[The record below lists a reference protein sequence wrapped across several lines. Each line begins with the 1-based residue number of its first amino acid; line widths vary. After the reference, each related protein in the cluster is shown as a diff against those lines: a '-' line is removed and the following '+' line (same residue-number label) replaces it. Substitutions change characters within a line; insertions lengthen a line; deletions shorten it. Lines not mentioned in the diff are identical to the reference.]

1 MLPLKQETNEEKED
15 NETPDPL
22 IPPPDLTIQKRI
34 EWFRG
39 KVPELD
45 VLKSDDSGQKFH
57 GRVLEFFDKNCT
69 NQFFMIWFSPARTFG
84 PREFLAVD
92 TLMKANPQACLMIL
106 SRTLDGRRGYK
117 ILKPLLDRGV
127 KIVAV
132 TPNVPFVV
140 KNTPAE
146 AWLEELKSGNKDP
159 GKFPLYN
166 NLSNLIRLAILYRY
180 GGVYL
185 DTDFIV
191 MRNFTGLRNAV
202 GVQVIDRNTQNWS
215 SVNNALMIFDIAHPI
230 LVEFLREFAT
240 TFDGNIWGHNGP
252 NMLSRVIQR
261 LNVGSTAPYNIT
273 ILPIKAFYLAGWL
286 QIPELYKKPTTE
298 QESKRVEDTVAELN
312 RESYALHLWN
322 RLTRDLVIEEGSV
335 IQRTIASRCFICRD
349 TYNSSITI

>member
-15 NETPDPL
+15 SETPDPL

-57 GRVLEFFDKNCT
+57 GRVLEFFDKN
-69 NQFFMIWFSPARTFG
+69 F
-84 PREFLAVD
+84 
-92 TLMKANPQACLMIL
+92 
-106 SRTLDGRRGYK
+106 
-117 ILKPLLDRGV
+117 
-127 KIVAV
+127 
-132 TPNVPFVV
+132 TPDVPFVV

-202 GVQVIDRNTQNWS
+202 GVQVIDRKTQNWS

-230 LVEFLREFAT
+230 LVEFLTEFAT

-261 LNVGSTAPYNIT
+261 LNVGDTAPYNIT